1 MSNSHAPFVSIHPY
15 FRVHPGKLEE
25 FRALLPRFVERT
37 QTEEKNLSYDF
48 TIAGDTIYCREG
60 YIDAAALLAH
70 LENVDEL
77 LKKALTLA
85 DLARLEVHGPESEL
99 AKLKAPL
106 ASLDVTWFAYVC
118 GVSH

>member
-48 TIAGDTIYCREG
+48 TIAGDT
-60 YIDAAALLAH
+60 
-70 LENVDEL
+70 V
-77 LKKALTLA
+77 
-85 DLARLEVHGPESEL
+85 
-99 AKLKAPL
+99 
-106 ASLDVTWFAYVC
+106 
-118 GVSH
+118 